1 MKHNEYEYLLNKIY
15 YKGILKS
22 QGINSDMY
30 QRMQNEYS
38 NLDTPGLVNGKLDS
52 DYAFRKSFLVV
63 RNYVQQ
69 AIKDGLKSFQFTM
82 KVADIN
88 KLTYMVDMLNRNFFD
103 KQSLDQII
111 ITANS
116 VFNQYNLKN

>member
-1 MKHNEYEYLLNKIY
+1 MKNNEYEYLLNKVY
-15 YKGILKS
+15 YKGVLQN

-38 NLDTPGLVNGKLDS
+38 NLNVQQPVRGQLDGE
-52 DYAFRKSFLVV
+52 YAFRKSFLVV

-69 AIKDGLKSFQFTM
+69 AIKDGMKNFQFTM
-82 KVADIN
+82 QANDIN

-111 ITANS
+111 ATANA
-116 VFNQYNLKN
+116 VFNQYHLKN

>member
-15 YKGILKS
+15 YNGILKK
-22 QGINSDMY
+22 QGMNADIY

-38 NLDTPGLVNGKLDS
+38 NLDMKNLVEGKLDS
-52 DYAFRKSFLVV
+52 EYAFRKSFLVV

-69 AIKDGLKSFQFTM
+69 AIKDGMKSFQFTM
-82 KVADIN
+82 RAGDIT

-116 VFNQYNLKN
+116 VFSQYNLKN

>member
-15 YKGILKS
+15 YKGILKN
-22 QGINSDMY
+22 QGINADMY

-38 NLDTPGLVNGKLDS
+38 NLDGQNLVKGQLDGE
-52 DYAFRKSFLVV
+52 YAFRKSFLVV

-69 AIKDGLKSFQFTM
+69 AIKDGMKSFQFTM
-82 KVADIN
+82 RATDIN
-88 KLTYMVDMLNRNFFD
+88 KLTYMIDMLNRNFFD

>member
-1 MKHNEYEYLLNKIY
+1 
-15 YKGILKS
+15 
-22 QGINSDMY
+22 
-30 QRMQNEYS
+30 MQNEYS
-38 NLDTPGLVNGKLDS
+38 NLDTPGLVNGRLDS

-69 AIKDGLKSFQFTM
+69 AIKDGLKSFQFSM
-82 KVADIN
+82 KASDIN

>member
-15 YKGILKS
+15 YNGILKK
-22 QGINSDMY
+22 QGVNADIY

-38 NLDTPGLVNGKLDS
+38 NLDMKNLVEGKLDS
-52 DYAFRKSFLVV
+52 EYAFRKSFLVV

-69 AIKDGLKSFQFTM
+69 AIKDGMKSFRFTM
-82 KVADIN
+82 RAGDIT

-116 VFNQYNLKN
+116 VFSQYNLKN

>member
-15 YKGILKS
+15 YNGILKK
-22 QGINSDMY
+22 QGVNADIY

-38 NLDTPGLVNGKLDS
+38 NLDMKNLVEGKLDS
-52 DYAFRKSFLVV
+52 EYAFRKSFLVV

-69 AIKDGLKSFQFTM
+69 AIKDGMKNFQFTM
-82 KVADIN
+82 RATDIT
-88 KLTYMVDMLNRNFFD
+88 KLSYMVDMLNRNFFD

>member
-22 QGINSDMY
+22 QGINADMY

-38 NLDTPGLVNGKLDS
+38 NLNTPGLVNGKLDS

-88 KLTYMVDMLNRNFFD
+88 KLTYMVEMLNRNFFD

-111 ITANS
+111 TTANS

>member
-15 YKGILKS
+15 YNGILKK
-22 QGINSDMY
+22 QGVNADIY

-38 NLDTPGLVNGKLDS
+38 NLDMKNLVEGKLDS
-52 DYAFRKSFLVV
+52 EYAFRKSFLVV

-69 AIKDGLKSFQFTM
+69 AIKDGMKSFQFTM
-82 KVADIN
+82 RATDIT

>member
-15 YKGILKS
+15 YNGILKN
-22 QGINSDMY
+22 QGVNADIY
-30 QRMQNEYS
+30 QRMQSEYS
-38 NLDTPGLVNGKLDS
+38 NLDMQNLVEGKLDGE
-52 DYAFRKSFLVV
+52 YAFRKSFLVV

-69 AIKDGLKSFQFTM
+69 AIKDGMKNFQFTM
-82 KVADIN
+82 RATDIT

>member
-1 MKHNEYEYLLNKIY
+1 MKNNEYEYLLNKIY
-15 YKGILKS
+15 YKGVLQN

-38 NLDTPGLVNGKLDS
+38 NLNVQQPVKGQLDGE
-52 DYAFRKSFLVV
+52 YAFRKSFLVV

-69 AIKDGLKSFQFTM
+69 AIKDGMKNFQFTM
-82 KVADIN
+82 QADDIN

-111 ITANS
+111 ATANS
-116 VFNQYNLKN
+116 VFNQYHLKN

>member
-69 AIKDGLKSFQFTM
+69 AIKDGLKSFQFSM
-82 KVADIN
+82 KTADIN

>member
-1 MKHNEYEYLLNKIY
+1 MNADI
-15 YKGILKS
+15 
-22 QGINSDMY
+22 Y

-38 NLDTPGLVNGKLDS
+38 NLDMKNLVEGKLDS
-52 DYAFRKSFLVV
+52 EYAFRKSFLVV

-69 AIKDGLKSFQFTM
+69 AIKDGMKSFQFTM
-82 KVADIN
+82 RAGDIT

-116 VFNQYNLKN
+116 VFSQYNLKN

>member
-1 MKHNEYEYLLNKIY
+1 
-15 YKGILKS
+15 
-22 QGINSDMY
+22 
-30 QRMQNEYS
+30 MQNEYS
-38 NLDTPGLVNGKLDS
+38 NLDMKNLVEGKLDS
-52 DYAFRKSFLVV
+52 EYAFRKSFLVV

-69 AIKDGLKSFQFTM
+69 AIKDGMKSFRFTM
-82 KVADIN
+82 RAGDIT

-116 VFNQYNLKN
+116 VFSQYNLKN

>member
-15 YKGILKS
+15 YKGILKNN
-22 QGINSDMY
+22 GINADMY

-38 NLDTPGLVNGKLDS
+38 NLDLPALVKGKLDG

-63 RNYVQQ
+63 RNFVQQ
-69 AIKDGLKSFQFTM
+69 AIKDGLKSFHFTM
-82 KVADIN
+82 NSTDIN

-103 KQSLDQII
+103 KQSLDRII
-111 ITANS
+111 TTANS

>member
-22 QGINSDMY
+22 QGINADMY

-38 NLDTPGLVNGKLDS
+38 NLDVSSLVNGKLDS
-52 DYAFRKSFLVV
+52 DYAFRRSFLVV

-69 AIKDGLKSFQFTM
+69 AIKDGLKSFQFSM

>member
-1 MKHNEYEYLLNKIY
+1 MKNNEYEYLLNKVY
-15 YKGILKS
+15 YKGVLKN

-38 NLDTPGLVNGKLDS
+38 NLDGQKPAKGQLDGE
-52 DYAFRKSFLVV
+52 YAFRKSFLVV

-69 AIKDGLKSFQFTM
+69 AIKDGMKSFQFTM
-82 KVADIN
+82 QANDIN

>member
-1 MKHNEYEYLLNKIY
+1 MKNNEYEYLLNKIY
-15 YKGILKS
+15 YKGILKN

-30 QRMQNEYS
+30 QRMQNEYR
-38 NLDTPGLVNGKLDS
+38 NLDGKPVKGQLDGEH
-52 DYAFRKSFLVV
+52 AFRKSFLVV

-69 AIKDGLKSFQFTM
+69 AIKDGMKSFQFTM
-82 KVADIN
+82 QANDIN

>member
-1 MKHNEYEYLLNKIY
+1 MKNNEYEYLLNNIY
-15 YKGILKS
+15 YKGILKN

-38 NLDTPGLVNGKLDS
+38 NLNGQQPARGKLERE
-52 DYAFRKSFLVV
+52 YAFRKSFLVV

-69 AIKDGLKSFQFTM
+69 AIKDGMRSFQFKMETN
-82 KVADIN
+82 DIN
-88 KLTYMVDMLNRNFFD
+88 KLTYMVDMLDRNFFD

-111 ITANS
+111 ATANS
-116 VFNQYNLKN
+116 VFNQYHLKN

>member
-1 MKHNEYEYLLNKIY
+1 MKINEYEYLLNKIY
-15 YKGILKS
+15 YPGILKN

-30 QRMQNEYS
+30 QRMQIEYR
-38 NLDTPGLVNGKLDS
+38 NLNIQQPFRAQLDGE
-52 DYAFRKSFLVV
+52 YAFRRSFLIV

-69 AIKDGLKSFQFTM
+69 AIKDGMKSLQFTM
-82 KVADIN
+82 QANDIN

-111 ITANS
+111 ATANS
-116 VFNQYNLKN
+116 VFNQYHLKN

>member
-1 MKHNEYEYLLNKIY
+1 MKNNEYEYLLNKIY
-15 YKGILKS
+15 YKGVLKN

-38 NLDTPGLVNGKLDS
+38 NLDGQKPVNGQLDGE
-52 DYAFRKSFLVV
+52 YAFRKSFLVV

-69 AIKDGLKSFQFTM
+69 AIKDGMKSFQFTM
-82 KVADIN
+82 QANDIN

>member
-1 MKHNEYEYLLNKIY
+1 MKNNEYEYLLNKIY
-15 YKGILKS
+15 YKGILEH
-22 QGINSDMY
+22 QGINSDIY

-38 NLDTPGLVNGKLDS
+38 NLNGRQPVKGQLDGE
-52 DYAFRKSFLVV
+52 YAFRKSFLVV

-69 AIKDGLKSFQFTM
+69 AIKDGMKSFQFTM
-82 KVADIN
+82 QANDIN

-111 ITANS
+111 ATANS
-116 VFNQYNLKN
+116 IFNQYHLKN

>member
-1 MKHNEYEYLLNKIY
+1 MKNSEYEYLLNKIY
-15 YKGILKS
+15 YKGVLQS

-38 NLDTPGLVNGKLDS
+38 NLNVQQPVRGQLDGE
-52 DYAFRKSFLVV
+52 YAFRKSFLVV

-69 AIKDGLKSFQFTM
+69 AIKDGMKSFQFTM
-82 KVADIN
+82 QANDIN

-111 ITANS
+111 ATANS
-116 VFNQYNLKN
+116 VFSQYHLKN

>member
-15 YKGILKS
+15 YNGILKK
-22 QGINSDMY
+22 QGMNADIY

-38 NLDTPGLVNGKLDS
+38 NLDMKNMVEGKLDS
-52 DYAFRKSFLVV
+52 EYAFRKSFLVV

-69 AIKDGLKSFQFTM
+69 AIKDGMKSFQFTM
-82 KVADIN
+82 RAGDIT

-116 VFNQYNLKN
+116 VFSQYNLKN

>member
-1 MKHNEYEYLLNKIY
+1 MKNNEYEYLLNKIY
-15 YKGILKS
+15 YKGILKN

-38 NLDTPGLVNGKLDS
+38 NLNGQQPVRGQLERE
-52 DYAFRKSFLVV
+52 YAFRKSFLVV

-69 AIKDGLKSFQFTM
+69 AIKDGMRSFQFKMETN
-82 KVADIN
+82 DIN
-88 KLTYMVDMLNRNFFD
+88 KLTYMVDMLDRNFFD

-111 ITANS
+111 ATANS
-116 VFNQYNLKN
+116 VFNQYHLKN

>member
-15 YKGILKS
+15 YNGILKK
-22 QGINSDMY
+22 QGVNADIY

-38 NLDTPGLVNGKLDS
+38 NLDMKNMVEGKLDS
-52 DYAFRKSFLVV
+52 EYAFRKSFLVV

-69 AIKDGLKSFQFTM
+69 AIKDGMKSFQFTM
-82 KVADIN
+82 RAGDIT

-116 VFNQYNLKN
+116 VFSQYNLKN

>member
-15 YKGILKS
+15 YKGILKN
-22 QGINSDMY
+22 QGINADMY
-30 QRMQNEYS
+30 QRMQTEYS
-38 NLDTPGLVNGKLDS
+38 NLDVKNLVNGQLDS
-52 DYAFRKSFLVV
+52 EYAFRKSFLVV

-69 AIKDGLKSFQFTM
+69 AIKDGMKSFQFTM
-82 KVADIN
+82 QATDIN

>member
-1 MKHNEYEYLLNKIY
+1 MNADI
-15 YKGILKS
+15 
-22 QGINSDMY
+22 Y

-38 NLDTPGLVNGKLDS
+38 NLDMKNMVEGKLDS
-52 DYAFRKSFLVV
+52 EYAFRKSFLVV

-69 AIKDGLKSFQFTM
+69 AIKDGMKSFQFTM
-82 KVADIN
+82 RAGDIT

-116 VFNQYNLKN
+116 VFSQYNLKN

>member
-15 YKGILKS
+15 YNGILKK
-22 QGINSDMY
+22 QGVNADIY

-38 NLDTPGLVNGKLDS
+38 NLDMKNLVEGKLDS
-52 DYAFRKSFLVV
+52 EYAFRKSFLVV

-69 AIKDGLKSFQFTM
+69 AIKDGMKSFQFTM
-82 KVADIN
+82 RAADIT

>member
-38 NLDTPGLVNGKLDS
+38 NLDTPGLVNGRLDS

-69 AIKDGLKSFQFTM
+69 AIKDGLKSFQFSM
-82 KVADIN
+82 KVSDIN

>member
-1 MKHNEYEYLLNKIY
+1 MKNNEYEYLLNKIY
-15 YKGILKS
+15 YKGILEN

-30 QRMQNEYS
+30 QRMQKEYS
-38 NLDTPGLVNGKLDS
+38 NLDGQQPVRGQLDRE
-52 DYAFRKSFLVV
+52 YAFRKSFLIV

-69 AIKDGLKSFQFTM
+69 AIKDGMKNFQFTM
-82 KVADIN
+82 QANDIN

-111 ITANS
+111 ATANS
-116 VFNQYNLKN
+116 VFNQYHLKN

>member
-22 QGINSDMY
+22 QGINADMY

-38 NLDTPGLVNGKLDS
+38 NLDVPSLINGKLDS
-52 DYAFRKSFLVV
+52 DYAFRRSFLVV

-69 AIKDGLKSFQFTM
+69 AIKDGLKSFQFSM

>member
-15 YKGILKS
+15 YNGILKN
-22 QGINSDMY
+22 QGVNADIY
-30 QRMQNEYS
+30 QRMQSEYS
-38 NLDTPGLVNGKLDS
+38 NLDMKNLVEGKLDGE
-52 DYAFRKSFLVV
+52 YAFRKSFLVV

-69 AIKDGLKSFQFTM
+69 AIKDGMKNFQFTM
-82 KVADIN
+82 RATDIT

>member
-15 YKGILKS
+15 YNGILKK
-22 QGINSDMY
+22 QGVNADIY

-38 NLDTPGLVNGKLDS
+38 NLDMKNLVEGKLDS
-52 DYAFRKSFLVV
+52 EYAFRKSFLVV

-69 AIKDGLKSFQFTM
+69 AIKDGMKSFQFTM
-82 KVADIN
+82 RAGDIT

-116 VFNQYNLKN
+116 VFSQYNLKI

>member
-1 MKHNEYEYLLNKIY
+1 MKNNEYEYLLNKIY
-15 YKGILKS
+15 YKGILKN

-38 NLDTPGLVNGKLDS
+38 NLNGQQPVSGQLERE
-52 DYAFRKSFLVV
+52 YAFRKSFLVV

-69 AIKDGLKSFQFTM
+69 AIKDGMRSFQFKMETN
-82 KVADIN
+82 DIN
-88 KLTYMVDMLNRNFFD
+88 KLTYMVDMLDRNFFD

-111 ITANS
+111 ATANS
-116 VFNQYNLKN
+116 VFNQYHLKN

>member
-22 QGINSDMY
+22 QGINADMY

-38 NLDTPGLVNGKLDS
+38 NLDVPSLVNGKLDS

-69 AIKDGLKSFQFTM
+69 AIKDGLKSFQFSM
-82 KVADIN
+82 KATDIN

>member
-1 MKHNEYEYLLNKIY
+1 MKQNEYEYLLNKIY
-15 YKGILKS
+15 YKGILKN
-22 QGINSDMY
+22 QGVNADIY

-38 NLDTPGLVNGKLDS
+38 NLDMSNLVKGKLDTE
-52 DYAFRKSFLVV
+52 YAFRKSFLVV

-82 KVADIN
+82 QARDIT
-88 KLTYMVDMLNRNFFD
+88 KLTYMVEMLNRNFFD

>member
-1 MKHNEYEYLLNKIY
+1 MKNNEYEYLLNKIY
-15 YKGILKS
+15 YKGLLKN

-30 QRMQNEYS
+30 QRMQNEYL
-38 NLDTPGLVNGKLDS
+38 NLDGRKPVKGKLDGE
-52 DYAFRKSFLVV
+52 YAFRKSFLVV

-82 KVADIN
+82 QVNDIN

>member
-1 MKHNEYEYLLNKIY
+1 MKNNEYEYLLNKVY
-15 YKGILKS
+15 YKGVLQN

-38 NLDTPGLVNGKLDS
+38 NLDVQQPVRGQLDGE
-52 DYAFRKSFLVV
+52 YAFRKSFLVV

-69 AIKDGLKSFQFTM
+69 AIKDGMKNFQFTM
-82 KVADIN
+82 QANDIN

-111 ITANS
+111 ATANA
-116 VFNQYNLKN
+116 VFNQYHLKN

>member
-15 YKGILKS
+15 YNGILKN
-22 QGINSDMY
+22 QGANADIY

-38 NLDTPGLVNGKLDS
+38 NLDMHNLVEGKLDS
-52 DYAFRKSFLVV
+52 EYAFRKSFLVV

-69 AIKDGLKSFQFTM
+69 AIKDGMRNFQFTM
-82 KVADIN
+82 RATDIT